1 MKRLIP
7 VLCALAAAGCVTVP
21 TPMRGNNAATDKP
34 SETPAE
40 REQREIAYDS
50 FKRMHQ
56 AWIDGDAAVSLSLM
70 SVRYV
75 SDWMLMRTRDKSDP
89 DWSKV
94 LEKLDKPS
102 RVEFDLWVRDNK
114 NVKIPISN
122 SRATPLPETILASAW
137 LRETWKHYFDL
148 EKANL
153 KLIAEAMNVGVDDV
167 GVDGTG
173 CSVMVR
179 IRRAPTHIYQM
190 VIEGDAWKL
199 DYTVKAAEKRSN

>member
-7 VLCALAAAGCVTVP
+7 VLCALAAAGCITETRPV
-21 TPMRGNNAATDKP
+21 RGNAAMEKP
-34 SETPAE
+34 TETSAE
-40 REQREIAYDS
+40 REQREIAYLS

-56 AWIDGDAAVSLSLM
+56 AWIDGDAVASLSLM

-75 SDWMLMRTRDKSDP
+75 SDWMLYRTRDTSDP
-89 DWSKV
+89 DWPKM
-94 LEKLDKPS
+94 LAKLDKVT

-122 SRATPLPETILASAW
+122 SRAAPLPETVLISVW
-137 LRETWKHYFDL
+137 LRDTWKHYFDL

-153 KLIAEAMNVGVDDV
+153 KLIAEAINVGVDDC

-173 CSVMVR
+173 CSIQVR
-179 IRRAPTHIYQM
+179 IRKAPTHIYQM

-199 DYTVKAAEKRSN
+199 DYVVKATERRSG

>member
-7 VLCALAAAGCVTVP
+7 VLCALAAAACVSVP
-21 TPMRGNNAATDKP
+21 SAGRGPSTDKP
-34 SETPAE
+34 TETPAE
-40 REQREIAYDS
+40 REQREVAYLS

-56 AWIDGDAAVSLSLM
+56 AWIDGDAVASLSLM

-75 SDWMLMRTRDKSDP
+75 SDWMLARTRDTGDP
-89 DWSKV
+89 DWPKV
-94 LEKLDKPS
+94 LGKLDKVN
-102 RVEFDLWVRDNK
+102 RVDFDLWVRDNK

-122 SRATPLPETILASAW
+122 SRAAPLPETVLVSAW
-137 LRETWKHYFDL
+137 LRDAWKHYFDL

-153 KLIAEAMNVGVDDV
+153 KLIAEAMNVEIDDA

-179 IRRAPTHIYQM
+179 IRKAPTHIYQM

-199 DYTVKAAEKRSN
+199 DYVVKAAEKRGG